1 MSLKETFDK
10 KRVAGRLLGSPILL
24 VIIAMAVL
32 SAAFVPNFATLYNLK
47 NLLLQTCDL
56 LIISLGVTFTVLNGG
71 LDFSSTSVLALSSVV
86 GAYIMAL
93 SPIRGTGLS
102 ILLAIVVMIAIGAAV
117 GVINGFSVVKLKM
130 PSFIVTLSTQLFFSG
145 MAIYFTSKVTDKASI
160 MGLPSAF
167 YRIGGEKA
175 FFLPIVIAA
184 VVFLISHWLMT
195 RTIFGRHV
203 LLVGTNPK
211 SCHISGINVK
221 RVVFLLFLL
230 SGIYAGAA
238 SVMLTARNQAGISS
252 LGDKMFID
260 IMSSIIIGGTSVFGG
275 SGGAKQTLYG
285 VIFITMLSNVM
296 NLLGM
301 DWYVLSLVKGFIV
314 IIAALADILSNR
326 RKNYAA
332 AAA

>member
-93 SPIRGTGLS
+93 SPLKGTGLS
-102 ILLAIVVMIAIGAAV
+102 ILLAIVVMVAIGAAV
-117 GVINGFSVVKLKM
+117 GAINGFSVVKLKM

-184 VVFLISHWLMT
+184 AVFLVSHWLMT
-195 RTIFGRHV
+195 RTISSAGMCCWWGPTR
-203 LLVGTNPK
+203 NPATSRASTSSG
-211 SCHISGINVK
+211 SCFCS
-221 RVVFLLFLL
+221 
-230 SGIYAGAA
+230 SCSAG
-238 SVMLTARNQAGISS
+238 STRARPA
-252 LGDKMFID
+252 
-260 IMSSIIIGGTSVFGG
+260 
-275 SGGAKQTLYG
+275 
-285 VIFITMLSNVM
+285 
-296 NLLGM
+296 
-301 DWYVLSLVKGFIV
+301 WC
-314 IIAALADILSNR
+314 
-326 RKNYAA
+326 
-332 AAA
+332 

>member
-1 MSLKETFDK
+1 
-10 KRVAGRLLGSPILL
+10 
-24 VIIAMAVL
+24 
-32 SAAFVPNFATLYNLK
+32 
-47 NLLLQTCDL
+47 
-56 LIISLGVTFTVLNGG
+56 
-71 LDFSSTSVLALSSVV
+71 
-86 GAYIMAL
+86 
-93 SPIRGTGLS
+93 
-102 ILLAIVVMIAIGAAV
+102 
-117 GVINGFSVVKLKM
+117 
-130 PSFIVTLSTQLFFSG
+130 
-145 MAIYFTSKVTDKASI
+145 
-160 MGLPSAF
+160 
-167 YRIGGEKA
+167 
-175 FFLPIVIAA
+175 
-184 VVFLISHWLMT
+184 MT

-238 SVMLTARNQAGISS
+238 SVVLTARNQAGISS

-260 IMSSIIIGGTSVFGG
+260 IMSSIIIGGTSIFGG
-275 SGGAKQTLYG
+275 SGGAKHTLYG